1 MAEVQKI
8 SLNAAIREVFGK
20 KLKKLRKAGVVPGN
34 IFGTAY
40 KSQAVSVDLKDF
52 NRTFKVAGETGIVY
66 LKLDKQEIP
75 TLISNVHT
83 HPVKDLTLHVDF
95 RKVDLTKTVET
106 QVPIKVVGESVA
118 VEQKGGVL
126 LTQLHE
132 VTVEALPQDIP
143 HSIEVDISKIQEVG
157 EEIKVSDLPKSDKFK
172 IMEEPEKVVVSVIE
186 HKEESLEPETAKEE
200 PEIIEEK
207 PEGEVAEGE
216 EAATAAALAEEGA
229 KPQEK
234 EAQQKAEQK
243 GEQSKE
249 AQPKQKPNEEKKP
262 KKGE

>member
-8 SLNAAIREVFGK
+8 SLNAAIRDVFGK
-20 KLKKLRKAGVVPGN
+20 KLKKLRKDGVVPGN

-52 NRTFKVAGETGIVY
+52 NRAFKVAGETGIVY

-106 QVPIKVVGESVA
+106 QVPIKVVGESIA

-143 HSIEVDISKIQEVG
+143 HGIEVDISKIQEVG
-157 EEIKVSDLPKSDKFK
+157 EEIKVADLPKSDKFK
-172 IMEEPEKVVVSVIE
+172 IMEEPDKVVVSVIE

-216 EAATAAALAEEGA
+216 EAAAAAPAEEGA
-229 KPQEK
+229 KPE
-234 EAQQKAEQK
+234 QKAEQK
-243 GEQSKE
+243 GEKLKE
-249 AQPKQKPNEEKKP
+249 AQPKEKPEQTPQGEQKKKE
-262 KKGE
+262 KGE